1 LKFIPITCACF
12 ACALLS
18 ASVYGQAYPSKPVRM
33 VVGWPPGGAADGVA
47 RPLALKLSDAL
58 GRPVVV
64 ENRPGATGTI
74 GAALV
79 AKAAPDGYT
88 LLLGSSNELVLSPY
102 EKMPYDPVEDF
113 APVSTVIAFP
123 SVLVVH
129 PSLPVK
135 SVKELVAFMRARPGK
150 LNFATA
156 GSGTTQLVGELY
168 KSLAQVSFSFVAY
181 KGGGPAIIDLI
192 GGHVDG
198 MFATLPSAVV
208 YAKNGKLR
216 ALMVTGPRRSP
227 SAPEI
232 PAAAEAGMPGLLAM
246 TWNGVLA
253 PKGVPTPILDQLQ
266 RDVTAVMN
274 TPDMKERMLLHA
286 AEVTTSTREAFAKT
300 IRDDLALWTKLIK
313 AANLKAGT

>member
-1 LKFIPITCACF
+1 MKFIPITCACF

-18 ASVYGQAYPSKPVRM
+18 ASAYSQAYPSKPVRM

-156 GSGTTQLVGELY
+156 GAGTTQLVGELY
-168 KSLAQVSFSFVAY
+168 KSLAQVSFGFVAY